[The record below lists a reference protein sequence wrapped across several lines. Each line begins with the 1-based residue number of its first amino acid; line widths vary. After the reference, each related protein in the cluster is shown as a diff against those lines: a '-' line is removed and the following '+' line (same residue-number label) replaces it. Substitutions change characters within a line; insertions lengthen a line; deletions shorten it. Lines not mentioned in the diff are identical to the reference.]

1 MTSLANDHSLLGEAA
16 RSFLEKEHKLLINGK
31 WISPASNQNSPVVD
45 PSSDETISYIP
56 RCNESD
62 VDLAVAAAREAFEK
76 GPWATMSPQQRE
88 QLMWRLAD
96 LMDEHA
102 EELGQLET
110 VDNGMP
116 QFVATNLNVKGAAGV
131 LRYMAG
137 WASKLYG
144 KTTNIVAPF
153 PHTEFTGYTLKEPV
167 GVVAAIVPWN
177 VPMMLTI
184 WKLAPALAAGCTV
197 VLKPAEETSLT
208 ALRLGELI
216 CEAGFP
222 EGVVNIVTG
231 QGSVVG
237 NALVNHLGV
246 DKISFTGS
254 TVTGKHINKVA
265 SESVKRVTLELGGK
279 SPNIIFDDANL
290 DEAIQGSAMAIYAN
304 SGQICVSGSR
314 LYVQRKV
321 YEQVVEGIADIANKM
336 KLGPGLDPQ
345 SQLGPLVTKQHHA
358 NVMRYIN
365 TGIDEGA
372 ELVTGGKA
380 LADPG
385 YYIEPTVLGNVK
397 PEMTVV
403 QEEIFG
409 PVLVA
414 APFDDLEEVTALANG
429 TRYGLAGYIWTQD
442 LSRAHTMVRRI
453 RSGKI
458 LVNNQ
463 GFPHP
468 ALPEGGFKESG
479 FGKDLGYEAIEGYL
493 ETKSV
498 IMRTA

>member
-1 MTSLANDHSLLGEAA
+1 MTNLANDLSLLSAAA
-16 RSFLEKEHKLLINGK
+16 RSFLEKEHKLLINGQ
-31 WISPASNQNSPVVD
+31 WVAPISNQKAPVFD
-45 PSSDETISYIP
+45 PSSDEVIAHISYGDGA
-56 RCNESD
+56 D

-76 GPWATMSPQQRE
+76 GPWATMAPQQRE

-96 LMDEHA
+96 LIDQHA
-102 EELGQLET
+102 EDMGQIET

-116 QFVATNLNVKGAAGV
+116 VFVATNLNVRGAAGV

-137 WASKLYG
+137 WASKIHG
-144 KTTNIVAPF
+144 KTSNIVAPF
-153 PHTEFTGYTLKEPV
+153 PNTEFTGYTLKEPV
-167 GVVAAIVPWN
+167 GVVGAIVPWN
-177 VPMMLTI
+177 VPLMLTI

-197 VLKPAEETSLT
+197 VLKPAEDTSLT

-222 EGVVNIVTG
+222 DGVVNIVTG
-231 QGSVVG
+231 QGSVAG
-237 NALVNHLGV
+237 DAIVNHPGV

-254 TVTGKHINKVA
+254 TATGKHVNRA
-265 SESVKRVTLELGGK
+265 ATENVKRVTLELGGK

-290 DEAIQGSAMAIYAN
+290 EDAIRGSAMAMYAN
-304 SGQICVSGSR
+304 SGQICVSASR
-314 LYVQRKV
+314 LYVQRSV
-321 YEQVVEGIADIANKM
+321 YDQVVEGIASFAKSM

-345 SQLGPLVTKQHHA
+345 SQLGPMVTKQHHA
-358 NVMRYIN
+358 NVMSYIKA
-365 TGIDEGA
+365 GVAEGA
-372 ELVTGGKA
+372 DLVTGGKA
-380 LADPG
+380 LAEPG
-385 YYIEPTVLGNVK
+385 YYVEPTILGNAK
-397 PEMTVV
+397 HDMKVV

-414 APFDDLEEVTALANG
+414 APFDDIEEVTALANG
-429 TRYGLAGYIWTQD
+429 TKYGLAGYVWTNNI
-442 LSRAHTMVRRI
+442 SRAHTMVRRI

-458 LVNNQ
+458 MVNTE

-479 FGKDLGYEAIEGYL
+479 FGKDLGYEAIEGFL

-498 IMRTA
+498 LLRTS